1 MAEVLIDIDSIASKL
16 AQKLGPEIVSEISKR
31 QKGAGGGSESGNRKT
46 GGSSGGGEKP
56 KKKELTE
63 NQKRNQSLGEG
74 YQAGADASPLDQDSS
89 ELRSGRFSG
98 IINRK
103 IQSARKFKDTT
114 KNEWDKYKIKTG
126 KSDKDDGN
134 SEDSGHGLGVGAP
147 SPNAKS
153 KYNILEVKEAR
164 IMNLYLKGALGGS
177 GAFGGGVGIPG
188 RGGGTGSP
196 YGPEGGTPPG
206 ENTQT
211 KTMSKT
217 AAIVAPALMGA
228 GALAGFILSTISTMA
243 GMNQQAKQAQEGTF
257 GAYGGYVG
265 QNGDGGG
272 GLMRNTEVA
281 NMSIARAR
289 ILGGGAMA
297 QNLNNS
303 SSLLGA
309 KFGLTQGIG
318 GAAGAELFAKME
330 KFGGFGSDESS
341 LKKIMSDGIRSG
353 FTGLRTAEFMQ
364 QVMGISENAYNSG
377 MGIQSADKIAGTLS
391 NLSSA
396 GIRDNRLN
404 SVYSAM
410 NDNMTKD
417 GGQMNSMLVAHHMQ
431 QNGGD
436 YLAAM
441 AAAEE
446 GMGSSGN
453 IGAINRM
460 TQGMDP
466 KTKAI
471 WMKKQGIITA
481 TEGQKSVSLG
491 KDLMDVAQQTT
502 VSQSGAVASENVANY
517 GGRNEKGGQ
526 THIQHAN
533 KLDSLALTEV
543 FDKAND
549 IQNKIFDA
557 MMKMADNL
565 DGQYKK
571 IKKKASMIGIDL

>member
-31 QKGAGGGSESGNRKT
+31 QKGAGGGSGSGNGKT

-63 NQKRNQSLGEG
+63 NQKRTQSLGEG

-114 KNEWDKYKIKTG
+114 KKEWDKYKIKTG
-126 KSDKDDGN
+126 KSENDGGN
-134 SEDSGHGLGVGAP
+134 SEDSGHGLGAGAP

-164 IMNLYLKGALGGS
+164 IMNLYLKGGLGGS

-188 RGGGTGSP
+188 RGGSDGSTP
-196 YGPEGGTPPG
+196 IGGTPPAGG
-206 ENTQT
+206 ED
-211 KTMSKT
+211 KKSGALGRMS
-217 AAIVAPALMGA
+217 AAIGPLAMGLGAVVGA
-228 GALAGFILSTISTMA
+228 GIGIISSMA
-243 GMNQQAKQAQEGTF
+243 GMHQQAMQSQEGTL
-257 GAYGGYVG
+257 GAFGGYAS
-265 QNGDGGG
+265 GGG
-272 GLMRNTEVA
+272 GIVRNAEVGQIGI
-281 NMSIARAR
+281 SRAR
-289 ILGGGAMA
+289 VLGGSAAG
-297 QNLNNS
+297 QDFDTEGS
-303 SSLLGA
+303 KLGA
-309 KFGLTQGIG
+309 QFGVTHGIG
-318 GAAGAELFAKME
+318 GTAGAELFAKLN
-330 KFGGFGSDESS
+330 KFGGFQENESA
-341 LKKIMSDGIRSG
+341 LKKIMTDGIRSG
-353 FTGLRTAEFMQ
+353 FGGLRQAEFIQ
-364 QVMGISENAYNSG
+364 QVSGISENAYNSG
-377 MGIQSADKIAGTLS
+377 MGIQSAGQVSGTLS
-391 NLSSA
+391 NLRDA
-396 GIRDNRLN
+396 GIRDNRLS

-446 GMGSSGN
+446 GMGSQAN
-453 IGAINRM
+453 TAAINQM

-471 WMKKQGIITA
+471 WLKKQGIITA
-481 TEGQKSVSLG
+481 TEGQNSVRLG
-491 KDLMDVAQQTT
+491 KDVMDISRQTSTNDQAADYGREAAQA
-502 VSQSGAVASENVANY
+502 VSNY
-517 GGRNEKGGQ
+517 GGQR
-526 THIQHAN
+526 HIEHAN
-533 KLDSLALTEV
+533 ALDQEAALGDAFKT
-543 FDKAND
+543 AND
-549 IQNKIFDA
+549 LQDKIFK
-557 MMKMADNL
+557 MMIDR
-565 DGQYKK
+565 
-571 IKKKASMIGIDL
+571 IKDLNGIVTDLKALF

>member
-31 QKGAGGGSESGNRKT
+31 QKGAGGGSGSGNRKT

-63 NQKRNQSLGEG
+63 NQKRTQSLGEG

-103 IQSARKFKDTT
+103 IQSARKIKDTT

-134 SEDSGHGLGVGAP
+134 SEDNGHGLGVGAP

-164 IMNLYLKGALGGS
+164 IMNLYLKGGFGGS

-188 RGGGTGSP
+188 RGGGTGSSP
-196 YGPEGGTPPG
+196 NVPEG

-211 KTMSKT
+211 KTMGRV
-217 AAIVAPALMGA
+217 AGIVAPALMGV
-228 GALAGFILSTISTMA
+228 GALAGFTLNTISTMA
-243 GMNQQAKQAQEGTF
+243 GMNQQVKQAQEGTNA
-257 GAYGGYVG
+257 AYGGIAT
-265 QNGDGGG
+265 GGG
-272 GLMRNTEVA
+272 GLMRNPEVA
-281 NMSIARAR
+281 QMSIARAR
-289 ILGGGAMA
+289 VLGGDARGH
-297 QNLNNS
+297 NLENS
-303 SSLLGA
+303 GSLLGA
-309 KFGLTQGIG
+309 QFGVTQGIG
-318 GAAGAELFAKME
+318 GTAGAEMFAKLN
-330 KFGGFGSDESS
+330 KFGGFQENESA
-341 LKKIMSDGIRSG
+341 LKKIMADGIRSG
-353 FTGLRTAEFMQ
+353 FGGLRQAEFLQ
-364 QVMGISENAYNSG
+364 QVSGISENAYNSG
-377 MGIQSADKIAGTLS
+377 MGIQSAEQVAGSLS
-391 NLSSA
+391 NLKDA
-396 GIRDNRLN
+396 GVRDNRIS
-404 SVYSAM
+404 SVYNAM
-410 NDNMTKD
+410 NENMTKD

-446 GMGSSGN
+446 GMGSRAN
-453 IGAINRM
+453 TAAINQM

-471 WMKKQGIITA
+471 WLKKQGVITA
-481 TEGQKSVSLG
+481 TEGQNSVQLG
-491 KDLMDVAQQTT
+491 KDILD
-502 VSQSGAVASENVANY
+502 VSQSTSNIANEGAIAADRVSGYN
-517 GGRNEKGGQ
+517 GQ
-526 THIQHAN
+526 THISHAN
-533 KLDSLALTEV
+533 KLDEMAITDV
-543 FDKAND
+543 FDKANQ
-549 IQNKIFDA
+549 IQNKIFDG
-557 MMKMADNL
+557 MMKMADHL
-565 DGQYKK
+565 DEQYKS
-571 IKKKASMIGIDL
+571 IKAKAAKIGINL